1 MKNELESMKNIINIA
16 SKKKKKKSKIDLYLI
31 KK

>member
-16 SKKKKKKSKIDLYLI
+16 SNVIKEKSKIDLYLI